1 MGARDKLNWAC
12 FNGALLIAGCAG
24 LVTGSWAI
32 FWIALIV
39 ALGIGCYDGDI
50 RPTPG
55 RRSKCVLSAAVKKTD
70 APSAG
75 GRVLQAGW
83 R

>member
-24 LVTGSWAI
+24 VMTGSWAI
-32 FWIALIV
+32 FWLALII

-55 RRSKCVLSAAVKKTD
+55 RR
-70 APSAG
+70 
-75 GRVLQAGW
+75 
-83 R
+83 